1 LLTERKRS
9 TSLIDNEDGTLLK
22 ALTENKE
29 PSPIDGFVLRLA
41 EGLRRL
47 TYKQR
52 SMLEIE
58 FLKRL
63 YEIEEAEEV

>member
-1 LLTERKRS
+1 LLTERKKS
-9 TSLIDNEDGTLLK
+9 TSLVNDEDATLLK

>member
-1 LLTERKRS
+1 LLIERKRS
-9 TSLIDNEDGTLLK
+9 TSLSNNEDTTLLK
-22 ALTENKE
+22 ILAENKE

-63 YEIEEAEEV
+63 YEIEEAEEI

>member
-1 LLTERKRS
+1 MLTERKRS
-9 TSLIDNEDGTLLK
+9 LSLVEDATLLN
-22 ALTENKE
+22 ALTENKD

-52 SMLEIE
+52 SKLEIE

>member
-1 LLTERKRS
+1 LLTERKKS
-9 TSLIDNEDGTLLK
+9 TSLINNEDATLLK

-29 PSPIDGFVLRLA
+29 PSPIGFVLRLA